1 MNTVQ
6 ENPSI
11 MKPEITLDNLDEMPL
26 FHKRR
31 VFMKIFFE
39 IQQIKNVQ
47 DSLVSITKSYQDAE
61 LVFISRYGGR
71 AYKSDMCF
79 RRTYYYHLNSKNVSK

>member
-1 MNTVQ
+1 
-6 ENPSI
+6 

-31 VFMKIFFE
+31 VFMSIFFE
-39 IQQIKNVQ
+39 VQQSKNVE
-47 DSLVSITKSYQDAE
+47 DSLVSIGNSYRDAE

-71 AYKSDMCF
+71 AYKSDESF
-79 RRTYYYHLNSKNVSK
+79 LRSYYYHLHTKNISK